1 MAIMGTTRPDPAHLQ
16 QLYMQ
21 GMQAHGAG
29 DLARAEALYRQV
41 LAAVPHQ
48 PETLYQMGRLK
59 TQEGALREAL
69 GFYEKALA
77 AAPQAFEIWQA
88 VVETMAALGMKKHL
102 KRLLRRARG
111 QGFTPDQL
119 SRLEALAE
127 KGRDQVAT
135 SLGTAPK
142 AEVDRAVALLR
153 SGAID
158 AAEREVAR
166 LLEAHPD
173 VAFLH
178 NLAGIIAAEKGDP
191 ETARRHFAEAV
202 RRDPLFPDARN
213 NLGKILLDLGE
224 TAEALNE
231 IEAALELVP
240 DHRGAR
246 LNKAMAL
253 LKLERPVAALEILRE
268 VAKEAPDNPD
278 ILALLA
284 MAKSDAKL
292 HEAALRDLQRL
303 KKMAPA
309 KYLGHVD
316 EAKALE
322 ELGREEEARALLET
336 RLAEGGPDARQVK
349 LALAQLLMRLGDFDA
364 AERLHEELL
373 DETPHATGIYL
384 QMGRARKWRPD
395 DPFLARMRV
404 LWEDDTLA
412 DSDRIHLGF
421 ALGKAMEDIGE
432 YEAAIRYLDV
442 ANALHRK
449 SFHYS
454 TEEAAAD
461 FRRLREALSPEF
473 FEKFRDAGIDDETPI
488 FIVGLPRSGSTLT
501 EQIISAHPDV
511 GGAGEIGS
519 FSQPAHFLMQ
529 KPDGRFRTA
538 REVAPKDIRA
548 LAERCIATL
557 RKEFPDLPR
566 VSDKTLHTFV
576 YLGLVHVAL
585 PKAKVVHVH
594 RDPIDNCLSIY
605 KNQFADTAHR
615 YAYDQREL
623 GEYWVMYREHMDY
636 WERLFPGRAIDLDYD
651 RLVADPETEARA
663 LIEALG
669 LSWDP
674 ACLDVTANRR
684 KVKTLSVYQARQPI
698 YRSSSK
704 KWRRYGKG
712 LLPMIEALEK
722 GGVLPEDDLAALE
735 ELRREG

>member
-1 MAIMGTTRPDPAHLQ
+1 MAIMGTTRPDPAQLQ

-21 GMQAHGAG
+21 GVQAHNAG
-29 DLARAEALYRQV
+29 NLAQAEAFYRQV
-41 LAAVPHQ
+41 LAALPHQ
-48 PETLYQMGRLK
+48 PETLYQMGRLR
-59 TQEGALREAL
+59 TREGALREAL

-88 VVETMAALGMKKHL
+88 VVETMAALGMKKHIR
-102 KRLLRRARG
+102 RLLRRAKA
-111 QGFTPDQL
+111 QGF
-119 SRLEALAE
+119 SSEEMARLESLAQKE
-127 KGRDQVAT
+127 RREAGT
-135 SLGTAPK
+135 SLGSAPK
-142 AEVDRAVALLR
+142 EEVDRAVALLQ
-153 SGAID
+153 SGAIA

-166 LLEAHPD
+166 LLGAHKD

-178 NLAGIIAAEKGDP
+178 NLAGIIAAQTGDP
-191 ETARRHFAEAV
+191 KKARRHFAEAV
-202 RRDPLFPDARN
+202 RCDPLFPDARA
-213 NLGKILLDLGE
+213 NLGKTLLDLDE
-224 TAEALNE
+224 TAEALRE
-231 IEAALELVP
+231 IEAALDLAP

-253 LKLERPVAALEILRE
+253 LRLERPAAALEILRE
-268 VAKEAPDNPD
+268 VAKESPDNPE
-278 ILALLA
+278 ILGLLA
-284 MAKSDAKL
+284 MAESDATL

-303 KKMAPA
+303 KELAPS
-309 KYLGHVD
+309 KYRGHVD

-322 ELGREEEARALLET
+322 ELGREQEARALLEA
-336 RLAEGGPDARQVK
+336 RLAENGPDRRQVMI
-349 LALAQLLMRLGDFDA
+349 ALAQLLMRLGDFDA
-364 AERLHEELL
+364 AERLHEAIL

-395 DPFLARMRV
+395 DPFLARMRT

-412 DSDRIHLGF
+412 DSDHIHLGF
-421 ALGKAMEDIGE
+421 ALGKAMEDIGDH
-432 YEAAIRYLDV
+432 EAAIRYLDV
-442 ANALHRK
+442 ANALHRRT
-449 SFHYS
+449 FHYS

-473 FEKFRDAGIDDETPI
+473 FEKFREAGIGDETPI

-501 EQIISAHPDV
+501 EQIISAHPQV

-519 FSQPAHFLMQ
+519 FSQPAHILMQ

-538 REVAPKDIRA
+538 REVAAKDIRA

-557 RKEFPDLPR
+557 RTEFPDLPR

-585 PKAKVVHVH
+585 PRAKVVHVH

-605 KNQFADTAHR
+605 KNQFAGSAHR

-623 GEYWVMYREHMDY
+623 GAYYVMYREHMAY
-636 WERLFPGRAIDLDYD
+636 WEKLFPGRMIDLDYD

-669 LSWDP
+669 LDWDP

-712 LLPMIEALEK
+712 LLPMIEALEE

-735 ELRREG
+735 ELRRDA